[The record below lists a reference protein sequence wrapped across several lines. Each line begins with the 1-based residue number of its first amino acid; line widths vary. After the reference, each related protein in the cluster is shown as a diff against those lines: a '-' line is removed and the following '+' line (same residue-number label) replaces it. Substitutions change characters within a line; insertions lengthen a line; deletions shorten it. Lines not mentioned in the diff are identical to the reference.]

1 MQSFIHAWI
10 VKRDKGTNSTI
21 DHNLDEEPSFAAEA
35 PSCGRNKK
43 RKKENKIMKK
53 ERKNKRKTNLM
64 ARKKLKSKKKRY
76 DEPLRFFFLRLL
88 SLLFYF
94 SFHLLMLIH
103 PCFKWH
109 PPLFLSI
116 FPIFFLGVFLHR
128 LLFSSHHLPSWLH
141 MQYVTLLFTY
151 RLIYDILFLILVAFF
166 LLTLS
171 GSFFSLS
178 L

>member
-1 MQSFIHAWI
+1 
-10 VKRDKGTNSTI
+10 
-21 DHNLDEEPSFAAEA
+21 
-35 PSCGRNKK
+35 
-43 RKKENKIMKK
+43 MKK
-53 ERKNKRKTNLM
+53 ERKKKRKTNLM
-64 ARKKLKSKKKRY
+64 ARKKLKSKKR
-76 DEPLRFFFLRLL
+76 DMMNLSGFFFLRLL

-151 RLIYDILFLILVAFF
+151 RLIYDILFLILVFFF
-166 LLTLS
+166 LLTWV
-171 GSFFSLS
+171 GVFSLS
-178 L
+178 PSCLLLKFSLPP